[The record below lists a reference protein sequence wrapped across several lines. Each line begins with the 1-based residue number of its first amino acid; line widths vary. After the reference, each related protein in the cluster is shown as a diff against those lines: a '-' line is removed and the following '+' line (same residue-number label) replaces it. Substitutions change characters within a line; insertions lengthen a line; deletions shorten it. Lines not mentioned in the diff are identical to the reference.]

1 MGRGR
6 GQGNGWDEGDTEGES
21 DGAFGGPGRGEGGSA
36 PEKAGDTETQ
46 KTKVNSMLGKGKYA
60 GAYSMKGE
68 PPQGEALT
76 EYSEVQRAASTEAMD
91 ALSKQKVPATHRD
104 FVRDYFDAIRID
116 KK

>member
-6 GQGNGWDEGDTEGES
+6 GQGEGWGEG
-21 DGAFGGPGRGEGGSA
+21 GAFNGPGRGEGGSA
-36 PEKAGDTETQ
+36 PEEPGDTGSQ
-46 KTKVNSMLGKGKYA
+46 KTKVNSQLGKGKYV

-68 PPQGEALT
+68 PPEGAALT
-76 EYSEVQRAASTEAMD
+76 EYTEVQRAASVEAMD